1 MARYRRGE
9 LPEGRTDWEEVR
21 RLQESG
27 DRVEDPENPRWT
39 REAFLHADL
48 VTPGGLTREPVY
60 IRMYKVVLDYY
71 RSFGKGYQTRI
82 NDDLLDLVRK
92 RVARTSRADP
102 VRQQRVSVTSG
113 TQWKGG
119 RAAPPRAG

>member
-1 MARYRRGE
+1 MPRYRRDE
-9 LPEGRTDWEEVR
+9 LPEGRTDWEKVR

-27 DRVEDPENPRWT
+27 SGTEDPENPRWA
-39 REAFLHADL
+39 RGAFLQADL

-82 NDDLLDLVRK
+82 NDDLLDLVR
-92 RVARTSRADP
+92 RRAARTSRVDP
-102 VRQQRVSVTSG
+102 VRQQRVSVTPG
-113 TQWKGG
+113 AQWKGG

>member
-9 LPEGRTDWEEVR
+9 LPEGRTDWEKVR
-21 RLQESG
+21 RLQQSG
-27 DRVEDPENPRWT
+27 DTAEDPENPTWT

-48 VTPGGLTREPVY
+48 VTPGALTREPVY

-82 NDDLLDLVRK
+82 NDDLLDLVRR

-113 TQWKGG
+113 MQWKGG